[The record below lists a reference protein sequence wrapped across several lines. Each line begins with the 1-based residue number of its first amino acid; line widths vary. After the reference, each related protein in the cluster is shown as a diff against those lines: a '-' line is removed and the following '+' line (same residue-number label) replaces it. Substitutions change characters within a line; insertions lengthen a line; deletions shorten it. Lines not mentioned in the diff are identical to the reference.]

1 MEFYSKIPYKTI
13 EDGIITLFKNIL
25 SETKS
30 DSGSIFVFDEKKNII
45 FKSLFNIKM
54 SIESLDIGKIDK
66 WIIKKK
72 KMYRIS
78 NFSEIPE
85 LKIYSKKNS
94 EIKESIIYPIYLN
107 DILLALINLNKTNS
121 LFLDKDIKKVKDYEK
136 ILVSILSS
144 VYFVEKNLLQQ
155 ESFNNYILMIDI
167 ILDSFEKSKTQEEFI
182 NKIKEEIRKRFNIDV
197 QIERSEK
204 KELYSIKIN
213 NEYFNVNIEYIDEIG
228 ILGFLDEKKKID
240 LKKFEKILQFLE
252 KILELKKIQEQ
263 EEKISNLLIAS
274 KENMILK
281 FTSWKV
287 FQEINSALSGIY
299 LNIYNIKDECQ
310 NEILEIMPSID
321 RIKES
326 VETYKKEYL
335 KTDIEKISLNKIINE
350 IIDEI
355 NIFEIKVKRVF
366 ETDIVLYID
375 KKILKNTLMVLFI
388 NLFKINQ
395 TLRDKTDITVKI
407 YKEKGKTG
415 SIEIILKDIKI
426 KEKDIDIDIIRQ
438 TFENFHMNLIIESD
452 KNTKIQILIPLK

>member
-1 MEFYSKIPYKTI
+1 M
-13 EDGIITLFKNIL
+13 
-25 SETKS
+25 
-30 DSGSIFVFDEKKNII
+30 
-45 FKSLFNIKM
+45 
-54 SIESLDIGKIDK
+54 
-66 WIIKKK
+66 
-72 KMYRIS
+72 
-78 NFSEIPE
+78 
-85 LKIYSKKNS
+85 
-94 EIKESIIYPIYLN
+94 
-107 DILLALINLNKTNS
+107 
-121 LFLDKDIKKVKDYEK
+121 
-136 ILVSILSS
+136 
-144 VYFVEKNLLQQ
+144 
-155 ESFNNYILMIDI
+155 
-167 ILDSFEKSKTQEEFI
+167 
-182 NKIKEEIRKRFNIDV
+182 

-204 KELYSIKIN
+204 KELHSIKIN

-299 LNIYNIKDECQ
+299 LNIYNIKNECQ
-310 NEILEIMPSID
+310 NEILEIKPSID

-366 ETDIVLYID
+366 EMDIVLYID

-388 NLFKINQ
+388 NLFKISQ

-415 SIEIILKDIKI
+415 LIEIILKDIKI